1 MKILIGKLLVVLVLV
16 YAALLI
22 FALFLSDG
30 VIFQPRL
37 SSYQDAPEILKLAT
51 ANGSRISAVYL
62 PNDSAK
68 FTLLV
73 SHGNAEDLGD
83 GRYWLEDLRRA
94 GFAVFAYDYEGY
106 GTSQGKPSEKR
117 VYQDVE
123 TAYDYLVVNLKVP
136 PERVIIFGKS
146 VGSGPAVH
154 IAAIRPVA
162 ALILQSPF
170 VSAFRVLTRIPL
182 LPFDKFPNYK
192 NIPHVHCPVLI
203 IHGTVDTVIG
213 PWHGQKL
220 YDLANDPKSYF
231 WVKGADHNDLE
242 MRAGKSYLAA
252 LQQFTQSVNR
262 GTQPPLAPGDPRNIP
277 GDE

>member
-1 MKILIGKLLVVLVLV
+1 MLFGKLLVVLVLV

-30 VIFQPRL
+30 VLFQPHS
-37 SSYQDAPEILKLAT
+37 SSYKDTPETLKLT
-51 ANGSRISAVYL
+51 TVSGNQISAVYL
-62 PNDSAK
+62 PNASAK

-83 GRYWLEDLRRA
+83 DRYWLEDLRKA

-106 GTSQGKPSEKR
+106 GASQGKATEKR

-123 TAYDYLVVNLKVP
+123 AAYDYLVANLKVP

-154 IAAIRPVA
+154 IAAIRPVG

-170 VSAFRVLTRIPL
+170 LSAFRVLTRIPM

-192 NIPHVHCPVLI
+192 ILPLVHCPVLI
-203 IHGTVDTVIG
+203 IHGTADSVIA

-220 YDLANDPKSYF
+220 YDLANNPKSHL

-242 MRAGKSYLAA
+242 MRAGASYANA
-252 LQQFTQSVNR
+252 LQQFALSVE
-262 GTQPPLAPGDPRNIP
+262 NITTKTGP
-277 GDE
+277 AL